1 MSEVFKY
8 KGRVD
13 QNYGSR
19 LVKLRETKTLWVSET
34 GEKFRKSTGS
44 RIGNGP
50 FDTTCLILSSVRAS
64 Q

>member
-1 MSEVFKY
+1 MSDVFKY
-8 KGRVD
+8 QGEVG
-13 QNYGSR
+13 QNYGTRS
-19 LVKLRETKTLWVSET
+19 VKLRETKTLWVSET

-50 FDTTCLILSSVRAS
+50 FDTTRLILASVKVS